1 MHWYPVPMSPRLL
14 DALERAGVFSLYGW
28 LVWRI
33 ASGAGLEFGKFQLV
47 SEGMIVL
54 FLLVRRPAKAISVRP
69 MDWVLA
75 LVATTAPLLVTGGLG
90 EGHLPTRLVTVL
102 WLLGFVVQVGAK
114 LWLGRNFGLVAA
126 RREVVLG
133 GPYRFVR
140 HPMYFGYL
148 LTHLAVLGM
157 NPTPTNFA
165 CYAVSWLVQVP
176 RLLAEERVLAEEA
189 SYAAYQRSVRW
200 RLIPGLW

>member
-1 MHWYPVPMSPRLL
+1 MPAAVVDSVERGLVLL
-14 DALERAGVFSLYGW
+14 LYGW

-33 ASGAGLEFGKFQLV
+33 LDGHGLEFGKFQLV

-54 FLLVRRPAKAISVRP
+54 FLLVRRPAQAISTRLS
-69 MDWVLA
+69 DWALA
-75 LVATTAPLLVTGGLG
+75 FAATTTPLLVTGGLG
-90 EGHLPTRLVTVL
+90 EGHLPTRIVTLL

-126 RREVVLG
+126 RRELVVS
-133 GPYRFVR
+133 GPYRYVR

-157 NPTPTNFA
+157 NPTWSNLAF
-165 CYAVSWLVQVP
+165 YAAGWLCQVP
-176 RLLAEERVLAEEA
+176 RLLAEERVLGDDAA
-189 SYAAYQRSVRW
+189 YAAYMREVRW
-200 RLIPGLW
+200 RLIPGIW

>member
-1 MHWYPVPMSPRLL
+1 MSPRLL

-33 ASGAGLEFGKFQLV
+33 ASGSGFEFGKFQLV

-157 NPTPTNFA
+157 NPTPTNVA

>member
-1 MHWYPVPMSPRLL
+1 MKPRLL
-14 DALERAGVFSLYGW
+14 DAVERAGVFALYSW

-33 ASGAGLEFGKFQLV
+33 ATGAGFEFGKFQLV

-54 FLLVRRPAKAISVRP
+54 FLLVRRPAQSISQSPV
-69 MDWVLA
+69 DWLLA
-75 LVATTAPLLVTGGLG
+75 LAATTAPLLVTGGLG
-90 EGHLPTRLVTVL
+90 ETHLPIRVVTVL
-102 WLLGFVVQVGAK
+102 WLLGFVAQVGAK

-126 RREVVLG
+126 RRELVLG

-157 NPTPTNFA
+157 NPTLVNFA
-165 CYAVSWLVQVP
+165 CYGVSWLVQVP
-176 RLLAEERVLAEEA
+176 RLLAEERVLAEDP
-189 SYAAYQRSVRW
+189 SYADYQRTVRW

>member
-1 MHWYPVPMSPRLL
+1 MSPRLL
-14 DALERAGVFSLYGW
+14 DAAERAGVLALYSW

-33 ASGAGLEFGKFQLV
+33 VSGAGFEFGKFQLI

-54 FLLVRRPAKAISVRP
+54 FLLVRRPAQSISLRP
-69 MDWVLA
+69 MDWALA
-75 LVATTAPLLVTGGLG
+75 FVATTTPLLVTGGLG
-90 EGHLPTRLVTVL
+90 EQHLPVRVVTVL
-102 WLLGFVVQVGAK
+102 WLLGFVVQVIAK

-126 RREVVLG
+126 RRELVLG

-148 LTHLAVLGM
+148 LTHVAVLGM
-157 NPTPTNFA
+157 NPTPLNFA

-176 RLLAEERVLAEEA
+176 RLLAEERVLAEDE
-189 SYAAYQRSVRW
+189 SYTAYKQTVRW
-200 RLIPGLW
+200 RLIPGVW